1 MYKRNN
7 LEIPHKIDTVALPR
21 PELGPCESL
30 GEWASRL
37 NRVPLVLQPGKKFE
51 YSTSTDLGWRNF
63 GSHSRAL
70 MTGLQWDDHLG

>member
-1 MYKRNN
+1 MAKLYKRNN
-7 LEIPHKIDTVALPR
+7 LELPHKIDTVALPK

-51 YSTSTDLGWRNF
+51 YSTSTDMGWMEEF
-63 GSHSRAL
+63 QKTFWSTCGQAAA
-70 MTGLQWDDHLG
+70 G

>member
-1 MYKRNN
+1 MARLYKRNN

-37 NRVPLVLQPGKKFE
+37 NRVPLVLQPGQKFE
-51 YSTSTDLGWRNF
+51 YSTSTDMGWMEKF
-63 GSHSRAL
+63 QSSLWSAYVRAAV
-70 MTGLQWDDHLG
+70 G

>member
-1 MYKRNN
+1 MARLYKRNN

-51 YSTSTDLGWRNF
+51 YSTSTDMGWMEEF
-63 GSHSRAL
+63 QKTFWSTCGQAAA
-70 MTGLQWDDHLG
+70 G